1 MKTLKRRTFWQV
13 LLRFAGFFLL
23 VAFVDSCSFF
33 LFLKALQGTINH
45 DFTEAEISFAATITF
60 YNVVVIALII
70 TAVDFLLYFVKT
82 MLPMKRILAFTDT
95 LSKGDFSK
103 RIAERKGV
111 FRSEYDIIIHNL
123 NLLASEL
130 GSIESLRNDFINNIS
145 HEIKTPLSVIQNYT
159 QLMMVSEGKNE
170 EYLKAIYTSTERLN
184 GLVKDILRL
193 SRLEKQEIFPE
204 RKTFSLSDSL
214 ADCIIAFE
222 DKWEAKHINLE
233 ADIEEDVSINADK
246 DLLAIIWN
254 NLLSNAIK
262 FTPEKGSILVSLK
275 KESGRAVVKVID
287 SGCGINKA
295 DIKHIFDKFYQGES
309 EHKREGN
316 GLGLALVKRVAII
329 EGADLEVS
337 SEEGKGS
344 VFSVSFLINP

>member
-1 MKTLKRRTFWQV
+1 MRNLKRHTLWQAF
-13 LLRFAGFFLL
+13 LRFAGFFLL
-23 VAFVDSCSFF
+23 VAFVVSCCFF
-33 LFLKALQGTINH
+33 LFLEALQGTINH
-45 DFTEAEISFAATITF
+45 NFTEEEISFAATITF

-70 TAVDFLLYFVKT
+70 TVVDFLLYFVKT
-82 MLPMKRILAFTDT
+82 LLPMKRILEFTNT
-95 LSKGDFSK
+95 LSKGDFTK

-123 NLLASEL
+123 NLLAAEL

-159 QLMMVSEGKNE
+159 QLMMDSDEKND
-170 EYLKAIYTSTERLN
+170 EYLKAIYNSTDRLN

-204 RKTFSLSDSL
+204 RKSFSLSDSL

-222 DKWEAKHINLE
+222 DKWEAKNINLE
-233 ADIEEDVSINADK
+233 ADIEEGIKIEADK
-246 DLLAIIWN
+246 DLLSLIWN

-262 FTPEKGSILVSLK
+262 FTPEKGSILISLK
-275 KESGRAVVKVID
+275 KEGDRAVVKVAD
-287 SGCGINKA
+287 SGCGIKKE
-295 DIKHIFDKFYQGES
+295 DLKHIFDKFYQGES
-309 EHKREGN
+309 SHKSEGN

-329 EGADLEVS
+329 EGADLEVT

-344 VFSVSFLINP
+344 VFSVGFLINP